1 MLVFILNHVFIV
13 YELGS
18 VKFVLASIYLELS
31 NLYPCKGILI
41 VTEVESPKSCESP
54 DVSEAGVLPV
64 AVLVIS
70 ILRYFIFGRLSKI
83 S

>member
-1 MLVFILNHVFIV
+1 MV

-41 VTEVESPKSCESP
+41 GTGVESPKLFPSP
-54 DVSEAGVLPV
+54 DVSEARVLTAV
-64 AVLVIS
+64 VLVIS
-70 ILRYFIFGRLSKI
+70 ILRYFIFGGLS
-83 S
+83 